1 MKKISLINIIN
12 SSFPS
17 VIMILIIV
25 LSFENVSVS
34 SYGLHWKGILM
45 VSLVAFFPFLWL
57 VQGVVCA
64 LTKTNIF
71 LPLILSIFTY
81 IILMVIYLNY
91 SGAIYIPIYF
101 IAWFIGY
108 GMGRSALK

>member
-1 MKKISLINIIN
+1 MKKISLIIN
-12 SSFPS
+12 SFPS
-17 VIMILIIV
+17 VIMILIMV
-25 LSFENVSVS
+25 LSFEHISVS
-34 SYGLHWKGILM
+34 SYGLHWKDILIL
-45 VSLVAFFPFLWL
+45 SLVAFFPFLFI
-57 VQGVVCA
+57 VQGAVCA

-71 LPLILSIFTY
+71 LPLTLSIVTF

-91 SGAIYIPIYF
+91 SSAIYIPIYF